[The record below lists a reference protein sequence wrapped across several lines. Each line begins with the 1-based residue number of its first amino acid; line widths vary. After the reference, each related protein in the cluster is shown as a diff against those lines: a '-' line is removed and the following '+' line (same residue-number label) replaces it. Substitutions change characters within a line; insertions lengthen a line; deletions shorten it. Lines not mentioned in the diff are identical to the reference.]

1 MYVLSL
7 PINWK
12 QRARFRHSSLDR
24 WSPLLAM
31 DSFHRFRHVSI
42 CCYRN
47 FQYQKLIVFGL
58 FLVQSL
64 KNYTGT
70 CILLQYDK
78 NLLDHKLKYKLHA
91 LALLCYS
98 LLLTLSFEQ
107 GTDIDLSPLQLS
119 DYKRY
124 KADLTALSITIMK
137 IDAIIP
143 TITSLL
149 LFQLIKYAQ
158 GPGWVKFSKQTCVR
172 TFRIR

>member
-1 MYVLSL
+1 MHWPCSAI
-7 PINWK
+7 P
-12 QRARFRHSSLDR
+12 
-24 WSPLLAM
+24 
-31 DSFHRFRHVSI
+31 
-42 CCYRN
+42 
-47 FQYQKLIVFGL
+47 
-58 FLVQSL
+58 
-64 KNYTGT
+64 
-70 CILLQYDK
+70 
-78 NLLDHKLKYKLHA
+78 
-91 LALLCYS
+91 

-158 GPGWVKFSKQTCVR
+158 GPG
-172 TFRIR
+172 